1 MTTYLIFVNEFST
14 LDETLLPPTNIAS
27 AARTEDSEEKSLG
40 MKTGGLGSGGSGGH
54 WHCGTSCGHLGNI
67 SLVPD
72 TRKLVLSNPEA
83 NKSRPAVLG
92 PSRFGY

>member
-1 MTTYLIFVNEFST
+1 MKTYLIFVNEFST
-14 LDETLLPPTNIAS
+14 LDETLLPPTNFAS
-27 AARTEDSEEKSLG
+27 AGKTQDSDEKSLG
-40 MKTGGLGSGGSGGH
+40 MKTSGLGTGGSGGH
-54 WHCGTSCGHLGNI
+54 WHRETSCEHLGNI

>member
-1 MTTYLIFVNEFST
+1 MFVNEFST
-14 LDETLLPPTNIAS
+14 LDETLLPPTNFAS

-40 MKTGGLGSGGSGGH
+40 IKTGGLGSGGCGGH
-54 WHCGTSCGHLGNI
+54 WHCGTSSGHLGNI

-72 TRKLVLSNPEA
+72 TRKLVLSNTEA

>member
-1 MTTYLIFVNEFST
+1 MKTYLMFVNEFST
-14 LDETLLPPTNIAS
+14 LDETLLPPTNFAS

-40 MKTGGLGSGGSGGH
+40 IKTGGLGSGGCGGH
-54 WHCGTSCGHLGNI
+54 WHCGTSCGHL
-67 SLVPD
+67 VAD